1 MTTLT
6 RIASLRALSV
16 PQSVV
21 KVWFHSLGKT
31 SSHRKLTYLYLAN
44 DVVQNS
50 KKKSPE
56 IAREFGTVMKKV
68 MEHLAVLALD
78 ERTVRSIDRLL
89 SIWTERDIFEKAL
102 QGDLN
107 RIWATKKLE
116 LAAAADDDEDKAD
129 KEAEQ
134 APPPKKAK
142 KGESGSVEGCL
153 SCVGFPCYPSV
164 QQG

>member
-6 RIASLRALSV
+6 RIASLGALSV

-142 KGESGSVEGCL
+142 KGESGAVVEGCL
-153 SCVGFPCYPSV
+153 SCIGFPC
-164 QQG
+164 